1 MDSKPIIRA
10 YIGPSGSGKT
20 FKALLDIAKYNR
32 QIRIDA
38 QPHGN
43 ADLQNGCEVVRT
55 ISELFD
61 YVKANK
67 DGPFKACLHPQ
78 NIDLKTAFDWVCKI
92 AIIYGKVAIL
102 ADEANRYIDRHLSK
116 AGEAVFF
123 QSRHSQTRLFY
134 TMFNP
139 RYVTPEMRGNTSSI
153 HLFQSYEENF
163 TSFLQGRGAD
173 ATTLSRYQS
182 ESLPQ
187 YSYAVVEMGKKPRI
201 ITPKPKPAKSKKQSQ
216 PKKGA
221 GRRGKKKTFKGG

>member
-1 MDSKPIIRA
+1 MDKKPIIQA

-20 FKALLDIAKYNR
+20 YKALLDIAKYPR

-43 ADLQNGCEVVRT
+43 ADLQKGCYIVRT
-55 ISELFD
+55 VQELFE

-67 DGPFKACLHPQ
+67 AGGFKVCFHPQ
-78 NIDLKTAFDWVCKI
+78 NIDLKAAFDWVCKV
-92 AIIYGKVAIL
+92 AIIFGKVAIL
-102 ADEANRYIDRHLSK
+102 ADEANRYIDRHMTE
-116 AGEAVFF
+116 AGQAVFF

-139 RYVTPEMRGNTSSI
+139 RYVTPEMRGNTSAI
-153 HLFQSYEENF
+153 HLFQSFEENF
-163 TSFLQGRGAD
+163 TTFLQKRGAD
-173 ATTLSRYQS
+173 AKLMEAFQS

-187 YSYAVVEMGKKPRI
+187 YSYALIETGKKPRI
-201 ITPKPKPAKSKKQSQ
+201 VSPKPASPKPKKTAQ

-221 GRRGKKKTFKGG
+221 GRRGKK